1 MVSDLESLIIL
12 GAHTWVNI
20 YIRNLSTILRFL
32 ASVTLM

>member
-12 GAHTWVNI
+12 GAHIRGVN
-20 YIRNLSTILRFL
+20 IRNLSTILRFL